1 MKATSL
7 FLLTCLLC
15 IPASAEELTTGNL
28 APGMEDFTTSGG
40 TSFGTGSGCS
50 SGAYCTSGTT
60 GGGGTYT
67 SSFDVPLTEAEVQL
81 GFTLNSA
88 ITIHSHS
95 SNAQLSTCADG
106 VLQSGDCRDIFS
118 LTVTLQDAGTT
129 VETFVHS
136 EEMDFA
142 GLQDFTFADIVA
154 TNSYGVLTGIYE
166 LFGIDAG
173 YPAGFYGPQFS
184 NPSLTIDYQTAFV
197 QEEVLADIT
206 EQIETQTQDIIQATT
221 APVAPPVPFS
231 APVIAALPT
240 YTSAATSAPPPDVP
254 PPVSATSTVSEPMAP
269 VSAAPATPT
278 PPPAPVAPTI
288 QPIVTVSETQQ
299 EQEAEAEA
307 EIEAAVEAPAPEP
320 TAEAAV
326 EPEPTAEPEVAEAES
341 TAEPAPK
348 AASKS
353 AKPTARRKAA
363 TASAVST
370 VDIAPVSVPVTPAMA
385 AQAVVDAIA
394 PSQKY
399 GAAAQTVTLVAMGII
414 AQNRGLFKGPG
425 IPDAAAGFFSTS
437 TMPDSPS
444 MVDRMTNYRFSGQAN
459 SLHNALVES
468 QWRK

>member
-1 MKATSL
+1 MKAISL

-40 TSFGTGSGCS
+40 TSYGTGHGCS

-106 VLQSGDCRDIFS
+106 VLQSGDCRDIFT

-129 VETFVHS
+129 VETFTHE
-136 EEMDFA
+136 EEMNFA
-142 GLQDFTFADIVA
+142 GLQDFTFTDTVA
-154 TNSYGVLTGIYE
+154 TNSYGTLTGILE

-173 YPAGFYGPQFS
+173 YPHGYYGPQFS
-184 NPSLTIDYQTAFV
+184 NPSLTIDYQTALV
-197 QEEVLADIT
+197 QEEVLAGIT
-206 EQIETQTQDIIQATT
+206 EHIETETQEVIQATT
-221 APVAPPVPFS
+221 ATAAPTETFSAPVLPAMSTYTSATETAATVDVAPPVS
-231 APVIAALPT
+231 APSTGSETVAPA
-240 YTSAATSAPPPDVP
+240 SAAT
-254 PPVSATSTVSEPMAP
+254 
-269 VSAAPATPT
+269 ATPS
-278 PPPAPVAPTI
+278 PPSEPVAPTI
-288 QPIVTVSETQQ
+288 PPIAPVSETQQ
-299 EQEAEAEA
+299 EQESQAEA
-307 EIEAAVEAPAPEP
+307 EIEAAVEPEP
-320 TAEAAV
+320 KAV
-326 EPEPTAEPEVAEAES
+326 
-341 TAEPAPK
+341 
-348 AASKS
+348 SKS
-353 AKPTARRKAA
+353 AKSAPRRKAA
-363 TASAVST
+363 TAAAST
-370 VDIAPVSVPVTPAMA
+370 EAPVSAPVTPAIA

-425 IPDAAAGFFSTS
+425 IPDAAKGFFSTS
-437 TMPDSPS
+437 TMPDGPS
-444 MVDRMTNYRFSGQAN
+444 MVDRMTNYRFSGQA
-459 SLHNALVES
+459 SEVHNALVES
-468 QWRK
+468 QWSK